1 MQIDDGRVYY
11 KIIYALVFSLC
22 FRKITRYVLC
32 FSIGVPIAVRTRS
45 PLQICHAIHLFSSPM
60 ANIQK
65 SVELNGRASCNVWP
79 KDGVSML
86 GRDYRN
92 FVVTIMA

>member
-1 MQIDDGRVYY
+1 MFFDRCPD
-11 KIIYALVFSLC
+11 
-22 FRKITRYVLC
+22 
-32 FSIGVPIAVRTRS
+32 RS
-45 PLQICHAIHLFSSPM
+45 PYKKSTSNLPCYPSLLPPYG
-60 ANIQK
+60 NIQK

-92 FVVTIMA
+92 FVVTIMAW